1 MQHKNIVL
9 LNLLVLISSMLLAFL
24 GYWFLLQLSQS
35 QERRHQAD
43 KAEQFLNHTNAVR
56 TYTAS
61 EIQPLTSKIPDSGH
75 FHPQSVPAYAAT
87 QVALQLTKSSDF
99 YRYKEAVFNP
109 TNVRDKAA
117 PWEEEIIQEFIDN
130 QELTKLTGTRIIDGK
145 KSAYIAQPIRV
156 SDPTCLHCHST
167 PEAAP
172 ASLINKY
179 GDKNGFGWKLGEIVG
194 AQMVIMPVNGQD
206 STQFATAYWFTIL
219 STIAVIF
226 VLLNLAWF
234 LSHRCQS

>member
-1 MQHKNIVL
+1 MQHKNIIL
-9 LNLLVLISSMLLAFL
+9 LNLLVLISSLLTAFL

-35 QERRHQAD
+35 QEQRHQAD

-56 TYTAS
+56 AYTAS
-61 EIQPLTSKIPDSGH
+61 EIQPLTSHITDSDY

-87 QVALQLTKSSDF
+87 QVALQLTKTADF

-117 PWEEEIIQEFIDN
+117 PWEERIIQEFIDD
-130 QELTKLTGTRIIDGK
+130 QELTKLTGTRIIDGQ

-156 SDPTCLHCHST
+156 SDPACLLCHST

-194 AQMVIMPVNGQD
+194 AQMVIMPIEQVEH
-206 STQFATAYWFTIL
+206 SSLITSFWITVL
-219 STIAVIF
+219 SSIAVLL
-226 VLLNLAWF
+226 VLLNISWVF
-234 LSHRCQS
+234 LKQR